1 MPRLS
6 WPGSRPKGGSVQARG
21 CSCSSAGGPEGQPV
35 KPREKR
41 LVLVLGAAAAVAALR
56 TWWLP
61 HKCRVAVSGNA
72 AVDPTPETVPRI
84 ARERLPHERPKL
96 RIGLRDIFAFG
107 PPPPLPPTPRPPT
120 TPTPTADPQEALVPT
135 PLPGPRLPP
144 LTLKYIGSAEKGRGA
159 RVAPPPHPR
168 HRPFDAPAP
177 DEAAH
182 RHS

>member
-1 MPRLS
+1 M
-6 WPGSRPKGGSVQARG
+6 
-21 CSCSSAGGPEGQPV
+21 

-41 LVLVLGAAAAVAALR
+41 LVLVLGAVAAVAALV

-61 HKCRVAVSGNA
+61 HKGPVAVSTSA

-84 ARERLPHERPKL
+84 DLERLPRERPKL

-107 PPPPLPPTPRPPT
+107 PPPTLPPTPRPPT

-144 LTLKYIGSAEKGRGA
+144 LTLKYIGSVENGRGA
-159 RVAPPPHPR
+159 RVAVLLTDHNELLTGQAGEVVANRYKIAKIGLESVDLEEVGTGQVKRIPLR
-168 HRPFDAPAP
+168 N
-177 DEAAH
+177 
-182 RHS
+182 